1 MVFEALICP
10 SRNALQNI
18 NNILSVNDTVSE
30 VLETPLEFR
39 TPQIKSDGMT
49 VCVTSIAKLLD
60 SMKSS
65 GHLVPGALPLWAH
78 SEVANQQTS
87 FRKF

>member
-49 VCVTSIAKLLD
+49 VCAYVWTINWIMGKTVRVYNLHE
-60 SMKSS
+60 K
-65 GHLVPGALPLWAH
+65 
-78 SEVANQQTS
+78 
-87 FRKF
+87 